1 MTGRKLRK
9 PDIKYKTE
17 GQSVEDLVSIEIT
30 EPELNP
36 RFVIGL
42 IRDVEIKPSPYQ
54 IQRRLRL
61 AGIRPINNIV
71 DATNYAMLD
80 VGEPLHAFDYDV
92 LKERAGNKNVKIIT
106 RSAKEGE
113 KLTTLDGV
121 QSKADFNKCARV

>member
-1 MTGRKLRK
+1 MN
-9 PDIKYKTE
+9 E
-17 GQSVEDLVSIEIT
+17 LVSIEIT

-80 VGEPLHAFDYDV
+80 IGEPLHAFDYDV
-92 LKERAGNKNVKIIT
+92 LKNALETKT
-106 RSAKEGE
+106 
-113 KLTTLDGV
+113 
-121 QSKADFNKCARV
+121 